1 MIVSGLHPVLEA
13 VRTRPREIEWVLVD
27 AGRRDR
33 RVHELKEACRVARVP
48 VRYGDR
54 ALLDRTA
61 GARHQGVAA
70 RVAVRSFLPEQ
81 EATAGERGARL
92 LFVLDG
98 IQDPHNLGA
107 ILRVAEG
114 VGARVLV
121 PERGSAPFSE
131 TVSRSSAGAVERVPV
146 VRAGN
151 LRRALDRLKE
161 EGFQVLGLDA
171 AGEDLYELDLTGD
184 LALVLGAEGKG
195 IRRLVREG
203 CDRLARLPMQGTVGS
218 LNVSTAAA
226 AAGFEALRQ
235 RRLRGSGSPDG
246 SR

>member
-13 VRTRPREIEWVLVD
+13 VRRRPRDIEWVLVD
-27 AGRRDR
+27 SERRDHR
-33 RVHELKEACRVARVP
+33 IRELKEACRDSRVP
-48 VRYGDR
+48 LRYGDR

-70 RVAVRSFLPEQ
+70 RLAVRSFLPEP
-81 EATAGERGARL
+81 EAAAGEKGDRL

-107 ILRVAEG
+107 ILRVAEA

-121 PERGSAPFSE
+121 PERGSAPLSE
-131 TVSRSSAGAVERVPV
+131 AVSRSSAGAVERVPV

-151 LRRALDRLKE
+151 MRRAIDRLKE
-161 EGFQVLGLDA
+161 DGFQVVGLDA
-171 AGEDLYELDLTGD
+171 GGDDLYGLDLTGD
-184 LALVLGAEGKG
+184 LALVLGGEGKG

-203 CDRLARLPMQGTVGS
+203 CDRLARLPMRGALGS

-226 AAGFEALRQ
+226 AAGYEALRQ
-235 RRLRGSGSPDG
+235 RRI
-246 SR
+246 SRKGLA

>member
-13 VRTRPREIEWVLVD
+13 VRTRPRDIEWVLVD
-27 AGRRDR
+27 SGRRDR
-33 RVHELKEACRVARVP
+33 RIHELKKACRAAQVP

-54 ALLDRTA
+54 ALVDRTA

-70 RVAVRSFLPEQ
+70 RLAVRSFLPEK
-81 EATAGERGARL
+81 EAAAGEKGARL

-107 ILRVAEG
+107 ILRVAEA

-121 PERGSAPFSE
+121 PERGSAPLSE
-131 TVSRSSAGAVERVPV
+131 AVSRGSAGAVERVPV

-151 LRRALDRLKE
+151 IRRAIDRLKE
-161 EGFQVLGLDA
+161 DGFQVVGLDA
-171 AGEDLYELDLTGD
+171 AGDDLYGLDLTGD
-184 LALVLGAEGKG
+184 LALVLGGEGKG

-203 CDRLARLPMQGTVGS
+203 CDRLARLPMRGELGS

-226 AAGFEALRQ
+226 AAGYEALRQ
-235 RRLRGSGSPDG
+235 RQLGGLEDREVPR
-246 SR
+246 

>member
-13 VRTRPREIEWVLVD
+13 VRTRPRDIEWVLVD
-27 AGRRDR
+27 SGRRDR
-33 RVHELKEACRVARVP
+33 RIHALKEACRAGRVP

-70 RVAVRSFLPEQ
+70 RLAVRPLLPET
-81 EATAGERGARL
+81 EAAAGERGTRL

-114 VGARVLV
+114 VGARVLL
-121 PERGSAPFSE
+121 PERGSAPLSE
-131 TVSRSSAGAVERVPV
+131 TVARSSAGAVERVPV
-146 VRAGN
+146 VRVGN
-151 LRRALDRLKE
+151 LRRAIDRLKDD
-161 EGFQVLGLDA
+161 GFQVVGLDA
-171 AGEDLYELDLTGD
+171 EGADLYGLDLTGD
-184 LALVLGAEGKG
+184 LALVLGGEGRG

-203 CDRLARLPMQGTVGS
+203 CDRLARLPMRGQLAS

-226 AAGFEALRQ
+226 AAGYEALRQ
-235 RRLRGSGSPDG
+235 RRPGGSGDREVP
-246 SR
+246 R